1 MVTES
6 NDDTRPS
13 YIKRIEKINPEKQ
26 LSDALTKKFGKR
38 FSDYR
43 EQYFRIL
50 NNSKQSFGLKYSL

>member
-26 LSDALTKKFGKR
+26 LSDALTKNLEKDFQTTEN
-38 FSDYR
+38 S
-43 EQYFRIL
+43 IL
-50 NNSKQSFGLKYSL
+50 EY